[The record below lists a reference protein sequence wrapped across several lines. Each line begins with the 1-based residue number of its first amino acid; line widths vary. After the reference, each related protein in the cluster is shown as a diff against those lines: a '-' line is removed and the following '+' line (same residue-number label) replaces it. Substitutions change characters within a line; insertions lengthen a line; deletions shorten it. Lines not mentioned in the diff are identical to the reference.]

1 MAEIKVVD
9 CHQVTL
15 DEYMSYTQEIKER
28 LNAAINNFII
38 VGYNLKRI
46 RDSKAYESAGYASMK
61 DYVIQELKLSPATAS
76 KFMRLNDEYSEDGNS
91 RLIKKEYQGYGYN
104 KLYEMLSLPETDRQL
119 LTTESTVQDIR
130 EMKAF
135 NKEEADKP
143 AVPETAEPDALAR
156 AIWELLDADTQ
167 KMLKSL
173 SVAQFADR
181 VNPSGNKLLRK
192 YGKLIIMKS
201 VGEGIVVKEAGN
213 TRTLSYADLK
223 EMLNVFDVETAEEKP
238 QEEVRNETTEG
249 PVKPAPEPIE
259 IEHAAPASGTEEKLE
274 IEKITITEDDII
286 PPPAVKMQK
295 TEEEKPKTAEKK
307 ADTTSVPQGK
317 WQMSR
322 IEYVK
327 SLSAVQLALYM
338 RDNLRDVNLNSMT
351 AIQKWLDSTVDK
363 YGNTVKIG

>member
-61 DYVIQELKLSPATAS
+61 DYVVQELKLSPATAS
-76 KFMRLNDEYSEDGNS
+76 KFMKLNDEYSEGGNS

-119 LTTESTVQDIR
+119 LTAESTVQDIR

-143 AVPETAEPDALAR
+143 VPASEAAEPDKLAR

-167 KMLKSL
+167 KILKTL

-181 VNPSGNKLLRK
+181 INPSGNKLLRK

-201 VGEGIVVKEAGN
+201 VGEGIVVKEAGD
-213 TRTLSYADLK
+213 TRTLSYAEVK
-223 EMLNVFDVETAEEKP
+223 EMLSVFDVETAEEKT
-238 QEEVRNETTEG
+238 QEEETDGEMEE
-249 PVKPAPEPIE
+249 VSRPASEPIE
-259 IEHAAPASGTEEKLE
+259 ITHTASAPNTEKKVET
-274 IEKITITEDDII
+274 ITVTEDDII
-286 PPPAVKMQK
+286 PPPPVKMQK
-295 TEEEKPKTAEKK
+295 TEEKEKPKTVEKGNT
-307 ADTTSVPQGK
+307 ASVQGGK
-317 WQMSR
+317 WKMAR

-327 SLSAVQLALYM
+327 GLSTVQLALYM
-338 RDNLRDVNLNSMT
+338 RDNLRGVNLNSMT
-351 AIQKWLDSTVDK
+351 AIQKWLDSTVDT
-363 YGNTVKIG
+363 YGHEVIIG